1 MTNGSDRAVL
11 NTAPKR
17 SPNLCHNRRIKLGR
31 RGTQV
36 AQILAE
42 PLDTKLD
49 LLQLPTARRV
59 TISLPPQLI
68 HRLDLQRRK
77 YRMSRSF
84 FAKCAIK
91 GLLDQIEQLNVR
103 EGELETSK

>member
-1 MTNGSDRAVL
+1 MTNASERAVL
-11 NTAPKR
+11 NTGPKR
-17 SPNLCHNRRIKLGR
+17 SAYACHNRRIKLGR

-36 AQILAE
+36 AQILTE

-49 LLQLPTARRV
+49 LLQPPTIRRV

-68 HRLDLQRRK
+68 HRLDLQCRTL
-77 YRMSRSF
+77 RMSRSF

-91 GLLDQIEQLNVR
+91 GLLDQIEQLSVR